1 MLKKQT
7 FYALVQGKLYQ
18 GDIEGK
24 RYHWRQG
31 IPGSK
36 QLSSELESGVIVRFI
51 YYRTW
56 DRITKRGKFFYGSG
70 TFNNQNLTEKI
81 NPDSKK
87 IEYYCDIFNYF
98 DFNIPVSVDRSLW
111 AKIWS
116 GANRQPGIKK
126 ISKEMYN
133 QVLNTGM
140 NPTRLNSLAGLL
152 GENCLEDI
160 MNYRISLSDIRDP
173 ESTKVVKRAVTTS
186 VYKRSLEVIK
196 KLKAKYKGLCQITG
210 DRLPSFKEYGI
221 DVTEAHHIY
230 YLSEG
235 GLDGVSSNIIIISP
249 EWHRLLHK
257 ENPKFDPKILTF
269 NFSNGKVLHI
279 KYAGHLQKDE

>member
-1 MLKKQT
+1 MSKKQT

-24 RYHWRQG
+24 RYHWRQK
-31 IPGSK
+31 IPGSR
-36 QLSSELESGVIVRFI
+36 QLFSELESGVTVRFI

-56 DRITKRGKFFYGSG
+56 DRITKKGKFFYGSG
-70 TFNNQNLTEKI
+70 TFNNQSLTEKT

-87 IEYYCDIFNYF
+87 IEYYCGIVNYF
-98 DFNIPVSVDRSLW
+98 DFTIPVSVDRSLW
-111 AKIWS
+111 AKIWP

-126 ISKEMYN
+126 ISEEIYN
-133 QVLNTGM
+133 QVVNVGI

-160 MNYRISLSDIRDP
+160 MNDRINLSDIRDP
-173 ESTKVVKRAVTTS
+173 ESVKVGKRAVATS
-186 VYKRSLEVIK
+186 VYKRSLKVIK

-210 DRLPSFKEYGI
+210 NILPSFKKYGI
-221 DVTEAHHIY
+221 DVTEAHHIC
-230 YLSEG
+230 YLSKG
-235 GLDGVSSNIIIISP
+235 GPDGVSSNIIIISP

-257 ENPKFDPKILTF
+257 ENPNFDSKSLTF
-269 NFSNGKVLHI
+269 NFANGKVLTI
-279 KYAGHLQKDE
+279 KHAGHLEKDA